1 MRYAS
6 RLILFAAI
14 SAAIGTGCGEDGG
27 NAAVAGSDTG
37 SGDAAAD
44 TGAGSADTRD
54 DTSLADTLDDSGS
67 GSADTGTDTAVDTV
81 DDDAWMAACPEPPQ
95 GDQPLAGRWS
105 LSLFHFNIQYVAG
118 GTTGFAEIAAN
129 APASSR
135 LLDMTEQ
142 ETEDRIV
149 TESIVPLLEILE
161 RHPTLALT
169 FELQGYAVD
178 VIRERHTA
186 VLDRMRALV
195 EAGQLELASIHW
207 SDQFFLAFGRRDM
220 ERSWEMTQ
228 ASFAAANLPLSPVV
242 FTQEGQ
248 FGPGFAAWLA
258 ERRPDAIMVI
268 PSNLSRFYAQS
279 FADAP
284 LLSYGALTA
293 ILPRG
298 YGSAIVQ
305 RDFSF
310 FDDGELLATADLN
323 PYVGRAFARNAASIR
338 TYENELR
345 CAERNGARVGRIADY
360 VAAVRE
366 AGVTPVEHPPLLD
379 GTWQPNSTR
388 GPLRWM
394 GGAGDLWSK
403 HERDLEVLRACIG
416 ARYKVLEL
424 ETLLGQPGIASEAQT
439 AEAAAAL
446 NQGWRDLLWGEVSDA
461 RGVNPWNGEVNYG
474 LDHCNA
480 AASGAD
486 AATALLARVGYPG
499 ETGLEIDTAAGTVTS
514 RAIEELPAK
523 SSVAAPFA
531 IELDDGGRGA
541 SAAWSSWRDEAGDEL
556 FELTVD
562 WPAMPAEAGRFES
575 CTGGDSTRRWRC
587 VQDPLPMELRLPRA
601 PGFVGLRP
609 ALSASLLR
617 ATETDF
623 DLQPNASADAA
634 WVPVASGLIDLG
646 NGWFAIKEVATTH
659 VAVGWT
665 AGAPANSW
673 VRLRDET
680 RQASE
685 ATSWRIW
692 LTQSEAAA
700 IRRADANESP
710 RLWRAVTGR

>member
-6 RLILFAAI
+6 RLILFAAF
-14 SAAIGTGCGEDGG
+14 SAAIGTGCGDDGG
-27 NAAVAGSDTG
+27 NAEVAGSDTG

-44 TGAGSADTRD
+44 TGAGSADTLD
-54 DTSLADTLDDSGS
+54 DTGLADTLDDSGS
-67 GSADTGTDTAVDTV
+67 GSADTGADTAVDTV

-178 VIRERHTA
+178 VIRERHPA

-207 SDQFFLAFGRRDM
+207 SDQFFLAFGQRDM

-360 VAAVRE
+360 VAAGVRRHL
-366 AGVTPVEHPPLLD
+366 AAQLHPRATPL
-379 GTWQPNSTR
+379 
-388 GPLRWM
+388 
-394 GGAGDLWSK
+394 
-403 HERDLEVLRACIG
+403 
-416 ARYKVLEL
+416 
-424 ETLLGQPGIASEAQT
+424 
-439 AEAAAAL
+439 
-446 NQGWRDLLWGEVSDA
+446 
-461 RGVNPWNGEVNYG
+461 
-474 LDHCNA
+474 
-480 AASGAD
+480 
-486 AATALLARVGYPG
+486 
-499 ETGLEIDTAAGTVTS
+499 
-514 RAIEELPAK
+514 
-523 SSVAAPFA
+523 
-531 IELDDGGRGA
+531 DGGRG
-541 SAAWSSWRDEAGDEL
+541 R
-556 FELTVD
+556 
-562 WPAMPAEAGRFES
+562 
-575 CTGGDSTRRWRC
+575 
-587 VQDPLPMELRLPRA
+587 PLE
-601 PGFVGLRP
+601 
-609 ALSASLLR
+609 
-617 ATETDF
+617 
-623 DLQPNASADAA
+623 
-634 WVPVASGLIDLG
+634 
-646 NGWFAIKEVATTH
+646 
-659 VAVGWT
+659 
-665 AGAPANSW
+665 
-673 VRLRDET
+673 
-680 RQASE
+680 QA
-685 ATSWRIW
+685 
-692 LTQSEAAA
+692 
-700 IRRADANESP
+700 
-710 RLWRAVTGR
+710 

>member
-1 MRYAS
+1 M
-6 RLILFAAI
+6 
-14 SAAIGTGCGEDGG
+14 
-27 NAAVAGSDTG
+27 
-37 SGDAAAD
+37 
-44 TGAGSADTRD
+44 
-54 DTSLADTLDDSGS
+54 
-67 GSADTGTDTAVDTV
+67 
-81 DDDAWMAACPEPPQ
+81 
-95 GDQPLAGRWS
+95 
-105 LSLFHFNIQYVAG
+105 
-118 GTTGFAEIAAN
+118 
-129 APASSR
+129 
-135 LLDMTEQ
+135 
-142 ETEDRIV
+142 
-149 TESIVPLLEILE
+149 
-161 RHPTLALT
+161 
-169 FELQGYAVD
+169 
-178 VIRERHTA
+178 
-186 VLDRMRALV
+186 
-195 EAGQLELASIHW
+195 
-207 SDQFFLAFGRRDM
+207 
-220 ERSWEMTQ
+220 
-228 ASFAAANLPLSPVV
+228 
-242 FTQEGQ
+242 
-248 FGPGFAAWLA
+248 
-258 ERRPDAIMVI
+258 
-268 PSNLSRFYAQS
+268 
-279 FADAP
+279 
-284 LLSYGALTA
+284 
-293 ILPRG
+293 
-298 YGSAIVQ
+298 
-305 RDFSF
+305 
-310 FDDGELLATADLN
+310 
-323 PYVGRAFARNAASIR
+323 
-338 TYENELR
+338 
-345 CAERNGARVGRIADY
+345 GRIADY

-461 RGVNPWNGEVNYG
+461 RGVNPWHGEVNYG

-486 AATALLARVGYPG
+486 AATAILARVGYPG

-562 WPAMPAEAGRFES
+562 WPALPAEAARFES
-575 CTGGDSTRRWRC
+575 CIAGDPTRRWRC

>member
-6 RLILFAAI
+6 RLIIFAAI
-14 SAAIGTGCGEDGG
+14 STAIGTGCGEHGG
-27 NAAVAGSDTG
+27 NAEVAGTDTG

-67 GSADTGTDTAVDTV
+67 GSADTGADTPVDTV

-178 VIRERHTA
+178 VIRERHPA

-228 ASFAAANLPLSPVV
+228 ASFATANLPLSPVV

-258 ERRPDAIMVI
+258 ERRPA
-268 PSNLSRFYAQS
+268 PSWSSRATSPASTHSPSQTRRCS
-279 FADAP
+279 PTARSPPSCPAVTAARSCSATSP
-284 LLSYGALTA
+284 SSTTASCSRPPTSTLCGPRLCPQRRRHPHLRERAALRRA
-293 ILPRG
+293 ERGPRWPHRRLCGGSPRG
-298 YGSAIVQ
+298 R
-305 RDFSF
+305 RDARRTPAAARRH
-310 FDDGELLATADLN
+310 LAAQLHA
-323 PYVGRAFARNAASIR
+323 RA
-338 TYENELR
+338 
-345 CAERNGARVGRIADY
+345 
-360 VAAVRE
+360 
-366 AGVTPVEHPPLLD
+366 TPLD
-379 GTWQPNSTR
+379 
-388 GPLRWM
+388 

-439 AEAAAAL
+439 AAAAAAL

-461 RGVNPWNGEVNYG
+461 RGVNPWYGEVNYG

-480 AASGAD
+480 AASGAN
-486 AATALLARVGYPG
+486 AATALLARVGYPS

-541 SAAWSSWRDEAGDEL
+541 STAWSSWRDEAGDEL

-562 WPAMPAEAGRFES
+562 WPALPAEAARFDS
-575 CTGGDSTRRWRC
+575 CTGGDPTRRWRC
-587 VQDPLPMELRLPRA
+587 VQVPLPMELRLPRA

-609 ALSASLLR
+609 ALSTSLLR
-617 ATETDF
+617 ANETDF

-634 WVPVASGLIDLG
+634 WVPVSSGLIDLG
-646 NGWFAIKEVATTH
+646 NGWFAIKEVATSH

-692 LTQSEAAA
+692 LTQSEPAA

>member
-1 MRYAS
+1 MTTAR
-6 RLILFAAI
+6 FAL
-14 SAAIGTGCGEDGG
+14 AALLTALAAGCGESQHDTT
-27 NAAVAGSDTG
+27 VADSSG
-37 SGDAAAD
+37 SGDVASD
-44 TGAGSADTRD
+44 TGAGSGDTVD
-54 DTSLADTLDDSGS
+54 DTTLPDSLDDS
-67 GSADTGTDTAVDTV
+67 GSADTGADTTADTV

-135 LLDMTEQ
+135 LLDMSEQ

-161 RHPTLALT
+161 RHNTLALT

-178 VIRERHTA
+178 VIRERHPA
-186 VLDRMRALV
+186 VLDRMRELV
-195 EAGQLELASIHW
+195 LQGQLELASIHW

-310 FDDGELLATADLN
+310 FDDGELLATANLN
-323 PYVGRAFARNAASIR
+323 PYVGRAFARNASSIR
-338 TYENELR
+338 TYEDELR
-345 CAERNGARVGRIADY
+345 CAERNGSRVGRIADY
-360 VAAVRE
+360 VAAVRD
-366 AGVTPVEHPPLLD
+366 AGVTPVAHPPLLD

-403 HERDLEVLRACIG
+403 HERDLDVLRACIS

-424 ETLLGQPGIASEAQT
+424 ETLLGQRGAATEAQSAD
-439 AEAAAAL
+439 AEAAL
-446 NQGWRDLLWGEVSDA
+446 NQAWRDLLWGEVSDA
-461 RGVNPWNGEVNYG
+461 RGVNPWHGEVNYG

-480 AASGAD
+480 ASTAAD
-486 AATALLARVGYPG
+486 TATALLARAGYSG
-499 ETGLEIDTAAGTVTS
+499 ETALEIDTATGTVTPQP
-514 RAIEELPAK
+514 IEPLHAK
-523 SSVAAPFA
+523 ASVAPPLA

-541 SAAWSSWRDEAGDEL
+541 SAAWSSWRDEAGDEI

-562 WPAMPAEAGRFES
+562 WPALPAEAARFES
-575 CTGGDSTRRWRC
+575 CIGGDPTRRWRC
-587 VQDPLPMELRLPRA
+587 VRDPLPMELRLPRE
-601 PGFVGLRP
+601 PGTIGLRP
-609 ALSASLLR
+609 ALSSTILR
-617 ATETDF
+617 ATESDF
-623 DLQPNASADAA
+623 DLQPNATTDAA
-634 WVPVASGLIDLG
+634 WVPVACGLIDLG

-692 LTQSEAAA
+692 LTRSEAAA
-700 IRRADANESP
+700 IRRANANESP